1 MKTCYFTFGRFN
13 PPTVGHEKLIKAV
26 RKEAASADWF
36 IIPTQTHKQ
45 PNNPLPYQ
53 YKADLMK
60 KMFPWAAGN
69 IDDKA
74 CCNTI
79 IKAAQHLMMK
89 GYTDIVMVVG
99 ADRVNDFRSMLE
111 KYNKK
116 DYTFNSIKVLSAGD
130 RDPDADGATGMSA
143 SKMREAAKN
152 LETEIFDSGIPDT
165 LNTDEKMQLMAK
177 VRSGMGL

>member
-53 YKADLMK
+53 YKANLMK
-60 KMFPWAAGN
+60 KMFPWAANN

-74 CCNTI
+74 CCTTI

>member
-60 KMFPWAAGN
+60 KMFPWAANN

-89 GYTDIVMVVG
+89 KYTDIVMVVG
-99 ADRVNDFRSMLE
+99 ADRVNDFRTMLE
-111 KYNKK
+111 KYNRK
-116 DYTFNSIKVLSAGD
+116 DYTFNSIKVLSAGE

-152 LETEIFDSGIPDT
+152 GKAKDFMQGMPTTLPMQEKLE
-165 LNTDEKMQLMAK
+165 LMEE
-177 VRSGMGL
+177 VRKGMGL